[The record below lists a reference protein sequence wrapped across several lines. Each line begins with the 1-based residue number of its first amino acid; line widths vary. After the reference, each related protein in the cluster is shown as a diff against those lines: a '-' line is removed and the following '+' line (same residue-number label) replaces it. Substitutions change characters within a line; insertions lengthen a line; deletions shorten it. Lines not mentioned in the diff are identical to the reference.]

1 MKRTLLQATLLTF
14 TTLLFISACSIKTV
28 YNNLDWVLEGMV
40 NDYVSLSDTQEQDL
54 EKQVALLLKWHRASQ
69 LTEYANDLKA
79 TKAFVDKGMDDESVE
94 IIITKMLE
102 RWESMKVEVAP
113 KMADLLVT
121 LNDEQIEEL
130 FSNLEE
136 KNKEIADEYTETSD
150 DEKIVQ
156 AGDRLIDKFNEWL
169 GTINDDQKE
178 LIKYWSQ
185 SFKPIHE
192 DRLLFR
198 KQWQLTLRQV
208 IESDFEDNDK
218 RNKLV
223 ELVMNAADYQSEGY
237 KLKLDYNR
245 DQFKKLIVAFESVVT
260 PEQKKHLNERLDYF
274 ITNFEELAVE
284 AKNNQL

>member
-1 MKRTLLQATLLTF
+1 MLSQRWSNF
-14 TTLLFISACSIKTV
+14 VRIISTDSSSMP
-28 YNNLDWVLEGMV
+28 L
-40 NDYVSLSDTQEQDL
+40 
-54 EKQVALLLKWHRASQ
+54 
-69 LTEYANDLKA
+69 A
-79 TKAFVDKGMDDESVE
+79 TKAFIDKGIDDESVE

-136 KNKEIADEYTETSD
+136 KNKEIADEYNETSD

-156 AGDRLIDKFNEWL
+156 AGDKLIEKFNEWL
-169 GTINDDQKE
+169 GTINDAQKE
-178 LIKYWSQ
+178 FIKSWSQ
-185 SFKPIHE
+185 RFKPIHE

-198 KQWQLTLRQV
+198 KKWQLTLRQV
-208 IESDFEDNDK
+208 LESGLDDKDK

-223 ELVMNAADYQSEGY
+223 ELVLSASDYQSEDY

-245 DQFKKLIVAFESVVT
+245 EQFKKLIVAFESVVT
-260 PEQKKHLNERLDYF
+260 FEQKKHLNERLDYF
-274 ITNFEELAVE
+274 ITNFEELAAE
-284 AKNNQL
+284 AKSNQL

>member
-1 MKRTLLQATLLTF
+1 
-14 TTLLFISACSIKTV
+14 
-28 YNNLDWVLEGMV
+28 MV
-40 NDYVSLSDTQEQDL
+40 NDYVSLSDTQEQDV

-136 KNKEIADEYTETSD
+136 KNKEIADEYNETSD
-150 DEKIVQ
+150 DEKIAQ
-156 AGDRLIDKFNEWL
+156 AGDKLIDKFNEWL

-178 LIKYWSQ
+178 LIKSWSQ
-185 SFKPIHE
+185 RFKPIHE

-198 KQWQLTLRQV
+198 KKWQLTLRQV
-208 IESDFEDNDK
+208 LESGLDDKDK

-223 ELVMNAADYQSEGY
+223 ELVLSASDYQPEDY

-245 DQFKKLIVAFESVVT
+245 EQFKKLIVAFESVVT
-260 PEQKKHLNERLDYF
+260 LEQKKHLNERLDYF
-274 ITNFEELAVE
+274 ITNFEELAAE